1 MTPAEEIKM
10 QSMWDRLGSLT
21 NDHYEQVHWTCK
33 WIDDILNIITGLA
46 IAQGIEAILI
56 LLLLAHALKGGSR

>member
-21 NDHYEQVHWTCK
+21 DSHYEQVHWTCK
-33 WIDDILNIITGLA
+33 QLGDILDMIVGLA
-46 IAQGIEAILI
+46 IAQGVEAILI
-56 LLLLAHALKGGSR
+56 LLLLAHALKGG